1 MWYLWIS
8 TEFYHRH
15 ILYKSMSI
23 DLHSLDIGGQ
33 PRNRVHRS
41 PIRILISKEKKR
53 KRDSI
58 ARHRTNFSISSILQ
72 SIASTPTNPPHLF
85 LHEKTLRA
93 WTTMDHFPFW
103 LTVAR
108 GGIAR
113 LLLARRKR
121 EENSTSSCFLFLP
134 VSTTFLNP
142 GWIPLPSPPRY
153 LKLGGS
159 IRCSTGW
166 KIVSIDLHSSVFWRY
181 TIVGIVGGTWIKYR
195 HKILPLAWKINLNR
209 NSLHLIEIVPF
220 RQNCSIIVYKIE

>member
-1 MWYLWIS
+1 
-8 TEFYHRH
+8 
-15 ILYKSMSI
+15 MSI

-85 LHEKTLRA
+85 LHEKILRA

-121 EENSTSSCFLFLP
+121 EENSTSSCFLFAGVHDISEPWMDSFTFSPTISQTWRIYPLFNRVENREHRSAFVRVLEIHDCWNSWRNLNQ
-134 VSTTFLNP
+134 VST
-142 GWIPLPSPPRY
+142 
-153 LKLGGS
+153 
-159 IRCSTGW
+159 
-166 KIVSIDLHSSVFWRY
+166 
-181 TIVGIVGGTWIKYR
+181 
-195 HKILPLAWKINLNR
+195 
-209 NSLHLIEIVPF
+209 
-220 RQNCSIIVYKIE
+220 